1 MKNIWNWVKKNP
13 NRTMFLIPIIL
24 VAGISISHVVS
35 WYDIANPI
43 SWAIYLS
50 IAIEIAAMTALVAAI
65 NKIKGGVWF
74 MFGLVTFVQMI
85 GNIFFSFKEIEP
97 SSQLFQSWIELTKP
111 IWEAIGSD
119 TNDITAMKRWLAFLE
134 GGLLPIISLTSL
146 HFFIKYDDGTKN
158 NSNLILTDIDAK
170 SVNQTNTEV
179 KNQNLQ
185 KDVLE
190 EKIISDSKDLCEEDS
205 QIENKNN
212 TEVEN
217 ETNIKE
223 QISVQSVNQNESNN
237 SENSSVESKENSK
250 YESTN
255 NSHITQLD
263 SNIDSE
269 SVVAQSEKNDVI
281 DFTNFSNDDLQ
292 NSEKSNIENRIVDN
306 EKILQPSEEKLFE
319 TELENKIETKT
330 NEVSEIET
338 NLVDES
344 ISFGSDVHGSENLFE
359 LKKTSEEPQTFEN
372 FEINPTETIIDIP
385 IDGDLENSSV
395 LGKKL
400 SYVRN
405 G

>member
-1 MKNIWNWVKKNP
+1 
-13 NRTMFLIPIIL
+13 
-24 VAGISISHVVS
+24 
-35 WYDIANPI
+35 
-43 SWAIYLS
+43 
-50 IAIEIAAMTALVAAI
+50 
-65 NKIKGGVWF
+65 
-74 MFGLVTFVQMI
+74 
-85 GNIFFSFKEIEP
+85 NIFFSFKEIEP

-158 NSNLILTDIDAK
+158 NSNLILTDIDDK

-179 KNQNLQ
+179 ENQNLQ

-190 EKIISDSKDLCEEDS
+190 EKIISDSKDLFEEDS

-344 ISFGSDVHGSENLFE
+344 ISFGSDV
-359 LKKTSEEPQTFEN
+359 
-372 FEINPTETIIDIP
+372 
-385 IDGDLENSSV
+385 
-395 LGKKL
+395 
-400 SYVRN
+400 
-405 G
+405 